1 MDNTLFSPFS
11 LGDLE
16 LNNRM
21 IMAPMTRNRASEGNV
36 MTEMNA
42 EYYRQ
47 RASAGLIITEA
58 TQVAA
63 EGVGYPAT
71 PGIHTQDQVQGWRK
85 VTDAVHA
92 DGGKIFLQLWY
103 CGRISHPSLLPGNQ
117 TPVAPSAIQPEGEA
131 FTLEGMQ
138 PFVKP
143 RALELDEI
151 HTIVDQYRRGA
162 SLAKEAGFDGVE
174 VHAANGYLIDQFL
187 RDGSNH
193 RDDAYGGSA
202 ENRMR
207 FLNEVLDAVLETWP
221 SNRVGI
227 RLTPENSF
235 NSMSDSDP
243 LTHFSYFIDQLNSRN
258 LAYCHILEGDMM
270 TKLSSLDYTVLRQL
284 FNGPYIANN
293 GYDQARAEQALSED
307 AADLVAFG
315 IPFLANPDL
324 VQRFKTGA
332 ELNQANQ
339 ETFYGGAEAGYT
351 DYPCLEDSAA

>member
-1 MDNTLFSPFS
+1 MDKPLFSPYS
-11 LGDLE
+11 LGGLQLD
-16 LNNRM
+16 NRM
-21 IMAPMTRNRASEGNV
+21 VMAPMTRNRAAEGNV

-103 CGRISHPSLLPGNQ
+103 CGRISHPSLLPNNQ

-131 FTLEGMQ
+131 FTLEGLQ

-143 RALELDEI
+143 RALESDEI
-151 HTIVDQYRRGA
+151 KTIVDQYRQGA
-162 SLAKEAGFDGVE
+162 RLAQEAGFDGVE
-174 VHAANGYLIDQFL
+174 VHAAIGYLIDQFL
-187 RDGSNH
+187 RDGSNQ
-193 RDDAYGGSA
+193 RDDVYGGSVK
-202 ENRMR
+202 NRMR
-207 FLNEVLDAVLETWP
+207 FLNEVLDAVLETW
-221 SNRVGI
+221 SSDRVGI

-243 LTHFSYFIDQLNSRN
+243 LAHFSYFIEQLNARN
-258 LAYCHILEGDMM
+258 LAYLHILEGDMM
-270 TKLSSLDYTVLRQL
+270 TKQSNLDYTVLRKL
-284 FNGPYIANN
+284 FQGPYIANN
-293 GYDQARAEQALSED
+293 GYDQARAEQALAKD

-324 VQRFKTGA
+324 VERFKTGA

-339 ETFYGGAEAGYT
+339 ETFYGGNEAGYT
-351 DYPCLEDSAA
+351 DYPSLQESAA